1 MALPLVSSVRARS
14 NAVLTLYGVPPTRA
28 IRPIWLLNELGLD
41 CEIVSIFPFDEDSTR
56 AIKAINPV
64 GLVPYLVDGD
74 IIVSE
79 SVAIML
85 HLAEAHGS
93 GRFVPSNAA
102 GRAAMNQWNFFLVTQ
117 IEQPLWRAG
126 LHQEIYPE
134 RERNQSEIA
143 LAYRDCRRFL
153 EPLEAHLDGREFLVG
168 DEPTIADFNAAFTLD
183 WAGSDDQLDASPNCR
198 AFVERMY
205 ARPAAPVRIAEG
217 FAYLNAGETA
227 PRFRRDIE
235 RTDCR

>member
-1 MALPLVSSVRARS
+1 M
-14 NAVLTLYGVPPTRA
+14 LTLYGVPPTRA
-28 IRPIWLLNELGLD
+28 VRPIWLLNELGLD

-56 AIKAINPV
+56 AVQAINPV

-74 IIVSE
+74 ITVSE

-85 HLAEAHGS
+85 HLAEVHGG
-93 GRFVPSNAA
+93 GRFAPSDAA
-102 GRAAMNQWNFFLVTQ
+102 DRAAVNQWNFFLVTE
-117 IEQPLWRAG
+117 IEQPLWRAS
-126 LHQEIYPE
+126 LHQVIYPE
-134 RERNQSEIA
+134 NERNQSEIA

-153 EPLEAHLDGREFLVG
+153 EPLEAHLGDHEFLVG
-168 DEPTIADFNAAFTLD
+168 DEPTVADFNAAYTLD
-183 WAGSDDQLDASPNCR
+183 WADSADQLDASPNCR

-227 PRFRRDIE
+227 PRYRRDME
-235 RTDCR
+235 RRGIDD

>member
-1 MALPLVSSVRARS
+1 M
-14 NAVLTLYGVPPTRA
+14 LTLYGVPPTRA
-28 IRPIWLLNELGLD
+28 VRPIWLLNELGLD

-56 AIKAINPV
+56 AVKAINPV

-74 IIVSE
+74 ITVSE

-93 GRFVPSNAA
+93 GRFMPSDAA
-102 GRAAMNQWNFFLVTQ
+102 GRAALNQWNFFLVTE

-126 LHQEIYPE
+126 LHQVIYPE
-134 RERNQSEIA
+134 KERNRSEIA

-153 EPLEAHLDGREFLVG
+153 EPLEEHLDGREFLVG
-168 DEPTIADFNAAFTLD
+168 DEPTVADFNAAYTLD
-183 WAGSDDQLDASPNCR
+183 WAGSEDLLDASPNCR

-205 ARPAAPVRIAEG
+205 ARHASPVRIAEG
-217 FAYLNAGETA
+217 FACLNAGKTA
-227 PRFRRDIE
+227 PRYRRDLDE
-235 RTDCR
+235 EQADV